1 MKTIKEEIKK
11 YQRRNKNYQRRNKNY
26 QRIDFIF
33 ND

>member
-11 YQRRNKNYQRRNKNY
+11 YQRRNKNYQRKNKNY

-33 ND
+33 